1 MVIPLARVAPKVSAL
16 ATLSWHLLETPNTL
30 ILNTI
35 SFKKMSDQGAMVIP
49 FARAAPKVG
58 ALATLSWHLLEAPGT
73 LVLNT
78 IDLCM
83 PVRGLRYQHLL

>member
-1 MVIPLARVAPKVSAL
+1 
-16 ATLSWHLLETPNTL
+16 
-30 ILNTI
+30 
-35 SFKKMSDQGAMVIP
+35 MSDQGAMVIP